1 MIQATRSGRS
11 IMPKA
16 TVAGRLGMWFQ
27 KTYLCTEYI
36 DNAGSSM
43 QSMLRWCVFD
53 VCTVGMARAGHSPS
67 ESNQA
72 DRKCL
77 R

>member
-1 MIQATRSGRS
+1 VYVTGDADLINIGN
-11 IMPKA
+11 
-16 TVAGRLGMWFQ
+16 
-27 KTYLCTEYI
+27 
-36 DNAGSSM
+36 DGSSM

-72 DRKCL
+72 DRRCL